1 MTGMS
6 FFISRRKSSTCVSC
20 QLGLGCS
27 ATTRSKG
34 SRRSRSANC
43 SEVRTTSALR
53 TNRAFLSSDK
63 QCSTS
68 ARKRW
73 TNRMRTR
80 LRLSPITSSDE
91 AGVPSSMSGFSLQ
104 RLQKRLEMPGGGGS
118 FPRQTAPPAVMV
130 TSKTGYELHFLT
142 SVQFCT
148 PSTSPVLDKTHSRP
162 VPIWGTD
169 RGHRCFFVTWPCLA
183 AFNTTSY
190 TGTSYRLFEDSSVT
204 TPAQFVPASHLA
216 RSARSEEVVAKHK
229 KYLWPSVTN
238 YFQQPLVADRGEMQH
253 LWDVEG
259 NKYLDFFG
267 GILTV
272 SVGHCNPKI
281 STKVSA
287 QVNRL
292 QHTSTLYPNEH
303 IVALAEK
310 IAQITPG
317 NLQQSFFTNSG
328 TEANEAAILLAR
340 MSTGSYDVVALRHA
354 YSGGSALAKA
364 VTAHAPYRKG
374 GVISVGISHVVNP
387 YCYRCPLHLKY
398 PDCEVACADDVE
410 NLIQTGT
417 SGNIAAFIGEPIQG
431 VGGFITPPKEYYKI
445 VFKIVKKYGGLFIAD
460 EVQTG
465 WGRTGK
471 KWFGIEQWEVV
482 PDMITS
488 AKGMANGVPI
498 GLTVTTPEIAGSF
511 QGANI
516 ATFGGNP
523 VTSVAA

>member
-1 MTGMS
+1 M
-6 FFISRRKSSTCVSC
+6 
-20 QLGLGCS
+20 
-27 ATTRSKG
+27 
-34 SRRSRSANC
+34 
-43 SEVRTTSALR
+43 
-53 TNRAFLSSDK
+53 
-63 QCSTS
+63 
-68 ARKRW
+68 
-73 TNRMRTR
+73 
-80 LRLSPITSSDE
+80 
-91 AGVPSSMSGFSLQ
+91 
-104 RLQKRLEMPGGGGS
+104 
-118 FPRQTAPPAVMV
+118 
-130 TSKTGYELHFLT
+130 
-142 SVQFCT
+142 
-148 PSTSPVLDKTHSRP
+148 
-162 VPIWGTD
+162 
-169 RGHRCFFVTWPCLA
+169 
-183 AFNTTSY
+183 
-190 TGTSYRLFEDSSVT
+190 T
-204 TPAQFVPASHLA
+204 TPAQFVPASQLA
-216 RSARSEEVVAKHK
+216 RSARSDEVVAKHK

-253 LWDVEG
+253 IWDLDG

-272 SVGHCNPKI
+272 SVGHCNPKV
-281 STKVSA
+281 SGKVNA

-340 MSTGSYDVVALRHA
+340 MSTGSFDVVALRHA
-354 YSGGSALAKA
+354 YSGGSALAKG

-374 GVISVGISHVVNP
+374 GVISVGIAHAVNA

-398 PDCEVACADDVE
+398 PDCEVACAGDVE

-417 SGNIAAFIGEPIQG
+417 SGNIAAFIAEPIQG
-431 VGGFITPPKEYYKI
+431 VGGFITPPKEYFKL
-445 VFKIVKKYGGLFIAD
+445 VFKIVKKYGALFIAD

-471 KWFGIEQWEVV
+471 KWFGIEQWEVI

-498 GLTVTTPEIAGSF
+498 GLTVTTPEIAAGF
-511 QGANI
+511 QGMNI

-523 VTSVAA
+523 VTSVAAKATIELIEEDKLLENADAVGKYFRAKLEELQAKYALIGDVRGMGLMQGIELVKDRQTKEPATEATNLVMERARANGLLVGKGGLYGNVIRMSPPLNISKADVDQALAALDASLAEVATARRR

>member
-1 MTGMS
+1 
-6 FFISRRKSSTCVSC
+6 
-20 QLGLGCS
+20 
-27 ATTRSKG
+27 
-34 SRRSRSANC
+34 
-43 SEVRTTSALR
+43 
-53 TNRAFLSSDK
+53 
-63 QCSTS
+63 
-68 ARKRW
+68 
-73 TNRMRTR
+73 
-80 LRLSPITSSDE
+80 
-91 AGVPSSMSGFSLQ
+91 
-104 RLQKRLEMPGGGGS
+104 
-118 FPRQTAPPAVMV
+118 
-130 TSKTGYELHFLT
+130 
-142 SVQFCT
+142 
-148 PSTSPVLDKTHSRP
+148 
-162 VPIWGTD
+162 
-169 RGHRCFFVTWPCLA
+169 
-183 AFNTTSY
+183 
-190 TGTSYRLFEDSSVT
+190 VT
-204 TPAQFVPASHLA
+204 TPAQFVPASQLA

-238 YFQQPLVADRGEMQH
+238 YFKQPLVADRGEMQH
-253 LWDVEG
+253 IWDLDG

-281 STKVSA
+281 TAKVNA

-292 QHTSTLYPNEH
+292 QHTSTLFPTEH

-310 IAQITPG
+310 VAQITPG
-317 NLQQSFFTNSG
+317 NLQSSFFTNSG

-340 MSTGSYDVVALRHA
+340 MSTGSFDVVALRHA

-364 VTAHAPYRKG
+364 VTAHAPYRKA
-374 GVISVGISHVVNP
+374 GVISVGISHAVNP

-398 PDCEVACADDVE
+398 PDCEVACAGDVE

-417 SGNIAAFIGEPIQG
+417 SGNIAAFIAEPIQG
-431 VGGFITPPKEYYKI
+431 VGGFITPPKEYFKM
-445 VFKIVKKYGGLFIAD
+445 VFTIVKKYGALFIAD

-471 KWFGIEQWEVV
+471 KWFGIEKWEVI

-498 GLTVTTPEIAGSF
+498 GLTVTTPEIAGGF

-523 VTSVAA
+523 VTSVAAKATIEFIEEENLLENADVVGTYFRGKLEELQAKYPLIGEVRGMGLMQALELVKDRKTKEPAPEATTQVMERARQNGLLIGKGGLLGNVLRLAPMLNTTKPDVDEAIKLLDKSFSEVKN